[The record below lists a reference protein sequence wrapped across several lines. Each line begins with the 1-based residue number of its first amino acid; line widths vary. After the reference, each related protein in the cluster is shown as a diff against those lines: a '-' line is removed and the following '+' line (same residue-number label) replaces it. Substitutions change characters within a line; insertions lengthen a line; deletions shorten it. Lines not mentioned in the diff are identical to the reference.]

1 MEELIN
7 DIPYG
12 VIVCHKDGNIV
23 YKNSAATEILNSETE
38 VLGGTNIL
46 SYIDDGYVN
55 AIKEIL
61 TNPNEDN
68 TIHLH
73 LKTKTKTYK
82 VVPKRSQIDTNNI
95 ILMVYDSTKTAETIK
110 ENTILKT
117 ISDICKDVF
126 YKDRSTL
133 DEIVL
138 ALSQAFHL
146 KLAAI
151 YFRNGCNH
159 LVYCKKTQDDQF
171 ECKTLEGTQTLSD
184 QDIWMREQNYVNC
197 KDLIFT
203 VKLKD
208 TDGLILRDLKER
220 MPDQSMNIL
229 KLKLTDENVI
239 GFLEFIEDDNL
250 KLSNSELEILESLS
264 QILAYIINN
273 KEQVADLSAYIKQQF
288 DNIAQR

>member
-23 YKNSAATEILNSETE
+23 YKNSAAIKFLSTATEIATSSN
-38 VLGGTNIL
+38 VL
-46 SYIDDGYVN
+46 SYIDERYIDAV
-55 AIKEIL
+55 KEIL
-61 TNPNEDN
+61 KNPNES
-68 TIHLH
+68 TTLHLH
-73 LKTKTKTYK
+73 LKNNDQTFK
-82 VVPKRSQIDTNNI
+82 VVPKRSDTNSNNI
-95 ILMVYDSTKTAETIK
+95 ILMLYDSTKTARTIK
-110 ENTILKT
+110 ENTILRT
-117 ISDICKDVF
+117 ISSICKDVF

-138 ALSQAFHL
+138 NLSQAFHL

-159 LVYCKKTQDDQF
+159 LIYCKKTQTDEF

-184 QDIWMREQNYVNC
+184 QDIWVREQNYSQC

-208 TDGLILRDLKER
+208 TDGLILRDLKDR
-220 MPDQSMNIL
+220 MPDQTMHIL
-229 KLKLTDENVI
+229 KLKLTDDEVI

-273 KEQVADLSAYIKQQF
+273 KEQVADLAAYIKQRF
-288 DNIAQR
+288 DGIAQR